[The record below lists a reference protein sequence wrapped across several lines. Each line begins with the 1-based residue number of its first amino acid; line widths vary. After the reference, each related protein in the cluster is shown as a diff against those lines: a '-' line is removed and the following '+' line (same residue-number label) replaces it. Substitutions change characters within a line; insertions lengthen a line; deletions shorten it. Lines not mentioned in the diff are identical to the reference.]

1 MIVLHSTKN
10 LLLKTID
17 EMICKTIRNKLV
29 FKDALIDSLKGNDIS
44 ASTIA
49 NRIDYL
55 RRLRLLKERETID
68 NRIILLPTKSNVL
81 SYVDFNGFYDTRYLI
96 DHKKLIKNIEILSRK
111 LRLSERYNRVAKEIA
126 EMVSCD
132 PDFIA
137 NRIYN
142 LAPAI
147 IYLVARLYKLPIT
160 RRSIAT
166 TAKVSEPSLTKLYQK
181 ALNSIKKHDKK

>member
-1 MIVLHSTKN
+1 
-10 LLLKTID
+10 
-17 EMICKTIRNKLV
+17 MICKTIRNKLV

-111 LRLSERYNRVAKEIA
+111 LRLSERYNRVA
-126 EMVSCD
+126 
-132 PDFIA
+132 